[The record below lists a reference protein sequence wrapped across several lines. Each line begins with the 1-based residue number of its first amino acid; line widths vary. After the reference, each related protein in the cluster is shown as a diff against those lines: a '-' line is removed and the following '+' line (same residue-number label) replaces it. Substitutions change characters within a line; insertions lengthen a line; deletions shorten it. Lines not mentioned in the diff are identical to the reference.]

1 MSVSHF
7 PDPPKNI
14 SVSVS
19 PSDSELEGSSV
30 TLTCISD
37 ANPAVKNYT
46 WYRVNGDENII
57 QFGQSFIIDRVDSSH
72 SGEYYCEAL
81 NEHGLKKSSS
91 VKLDIECKS
100 HSYFRRYRNKQCM
113 RGNPW
118 TLNQFGIVMSV
129 LMNDY
134 NTVWKPVKM

>member
-7 PDPPKNI
+7 PDPPKKI
-14 SVSVS
+14 SISIS
-19 PSDSELEGSSV
+19 PSDSEIEGSSV
-30 TLTCISD
+30 LLTCISD
-37 ANPAVKNYT
+37 ANPEVKNYT
-46 WYRVNGDENII
+46 WYRDNEDENII

-100 HSYFRRYRNKQCM
+100 HSYFRRYRIKQCM

-118 TLNQFGIVMSV
+118 TLDHFTMIMSV
-129 LMNDY
+129 LIHDY
-134 NTVWKPVKM
+134 STVWKPVKL